1 MASLKQQLQELL
13 DDLQKNACQW
23 IDHGVGFESTPWVA
37 ITDDEGIP
45 YLKEKIKNFVKDWLE
60 AKRCSE
66 EHLVVEGTHGLLSAH
81 RNAIIDELLA
91 MLEEA

>member
-1 MASLKQQLQELL
+1 MTSLKQYLRET
-13 DDLQKNACQW
+13 CQVFNFKPKAW
-23 IDHGVGFESTPWVA
+23 NEEQI
-37 ITDDEGIP
+37 
-45 YLKEKIKNFVKDWLE
+45 IKAVKAWLE
-60 AKRCSE
+60 QKRCSE